1 MSYLGNAPTT
11 GHFPVQT
18 DLAGNGSTR
27 TFTLDRAP
35 ATAGAIEVSI
45 QGVLQPTTAY
55 SVSGTTLTMAGVT
68 SGIPI
73 FIRYLGE
80 TLSLPTPAD
89 GSVTDVKIAD
99 MSATKLTGTIAG
111 ARFPSTYPAGDG
123 SALTNITHIP
133 ANDSVGLNQL
143 APSVDGNIISFDT
156 AGDTLYYNPA
166 PTRLAKGTAAQ
177 VLTMNA
183 GATAPEWAAAGGGTW
198 IPLQEVEANNS
209 STSITFTEP
218 AFNATYTNY
227 VIIFN
232 KLNAATANAQ
242 PRYEFYSG
250 SWLSANYR
258 WAHFGYDANNNE
270 RKDSNQGVATI
281 GDLDGWGIEGGSAH
295 GLNGIIHCWNPL
307 AAVQPTFHMALSGMS
322 YTGYFKVSQG
332 VLANGTTGAVTN
344 MRFSLSTGNIETG
357 EFRLYGIKDA

>member
-1 MSYLGNAPTT
+1 MALTQIKGSNIEDGTVVAADVADNAVT
-11 GHFPVQT
+11 GAKIAMGSDAAGDILTYNGT
-18 DLAGNGSTR
+18 DYIRLAKGTAAQVLKMNAG
-27 TFTLDRAP
+27 
-35 ATAGAIEVSI
+35 ATAVEWG
-45 QGVLQPTTAY
+45 TAAGGIAVPGS
-55 SVSGTTLTMAGVT
+55 SV
-68 SGIPI
+68 
-73 FIRYLGE
+73 
-80 TLSLPTPAD
+80 
-89 GSVTDVKIAD
+89 
-99 MSATKLTGTIAG
+99 
-111 ARFPSTYPAGDG
+111 
-123 SALTNITHIP
+123 
-133 ANDSVGLNQL
+133 
-143 APSVDGNIISFDT
+143 
-156 AGDTLYYNPA
+156 AGDTLYHNGTIY
-166 PTRLAKGTAAQ
+166 TRLAKGTASQ

-357 EFRLYGIKDA
+357 EFRLYGIKDS

>member
-1 MSYLGNAPTT
+1 MALTKIS
-11 GHFPVQT
+11 T
-18 DLAGNGSTR
+18 DTIADS
-27 TFTLDRAP
+27 AI
-35 ATAGAIEVSI
+35 TAA
-45 QGVLQPTTAY
+45 
-55 SVSGTTLTMAGVT
+55 
-68 SGIPI
+68 
-73 FIRYLGE
+73 
-80 TLSLPTPAD
+80 
-89 GSVTDVKIAD
+89 KIAD
-99 MSATKLTGTIAG
+99 GTVVAADVADNAVTGAKIAMGSDAAGDILTYNGTDYIRLAKGTAAQVLKMNAG
-111 ARFPSTYPAGDG
+111 ATAVEWGTAAGGIAVPG
-123 SALTNITHIP
+123 S
-133 ANDSVGLNQL
+133 SV
-143 APSVDGNIISFDT
+143 
-156 AGDTLYYNPA
+156 AGDTLYHNGTIY
-166 PTRLAKGTAAQ
+166 TRLAKGTASQ

-357 EFRLYGIKDA
+357 EFRLYGIKDS